1 MPYYLTPKPKSHAVS
16 QYQQLFIEKRGNEAL
31 LFCTKSNQPN
41 QIMDRATLVYNLVA
55 TTFDGKEVDV
65 MTQPATELLL
75 RTLTYDTTR
84 YNEVSQTSLLEKISR
99 LMLHN

>member
-65 MTQPATELLL
+65 MAQPATELLL
-75 RTLTYDTTR
+75 RTF
-84 YNEVSQTSLLEKISR
+84 
-99 LMLHN
+99 

>member
-1 MPYYLTPKPKSHAVS
+1 
-16 QYQQLFIEKRGNEAL
+16 
-31 LFCTKSNQPN
+31 
-41 QIMDRATLVYNLVA
+41 MDRATLVYNLVA
-55 TTFDGKEVDV
+55 TTFDGKEADV

-75 RTLTYDTTR
+75 RTLTYDTIR